1 MGSLHRNHCKDCSRH
16 DQSINMSTSMLNGVT
31 NALIDIFVWAPSFAM
46 FAKFETCTGGGIIS
60 RQPRVCSSDYIKGI
74 GRLLVSIQSLLTGVV
89 YLFASVVSWITFI
102 ESRDSSIARKN
113 AQCIMN
119 RSNIR

>member
-1 MGSLHRNHCKDCSRH
+1 MVLP
-16 DQSINMSTSMLNGVT
+16 T
-31 NALIDIFVWAPSFAM
+31 ALIDIFIWSPSFAM
-46 FAKFETCTGGGIIS
+46 FAKFETCTGGGFIS
-60 RQPRVCSSDYIKGI
+60 RQPRVCTSDYIKGI

-113 AQCIMN
+113 ARAMYNEQIKH
-119 RSNIR
+119 